1 MPERSAIWYQLR
13 GLIFGLIFVA
23 GFAAAWIATRLF
35 AMPYHVSKPGL
46 EAGTVFMFLCWL
58 LRAWGSAYLHADVV
72 WNPNVA
78 APGLIVAGPFR
89 YTRSPLY
96 LGNLCMALGIG
107 LLAGPLGFA
116 IIVLGTVIF
125 DLMLARY
132 ETNDLRSK
140 FGALADRYA
149 ALVPPLLPRLTP
161 AHLEGTVRNP
171 PSVLQGLR
179 SEVFTGALTAGMIV
193 LCIFG
198 ERGFPAFTVLWVGG
212 WIAQHIVT
220 WNRVPNAT
228 PPEP

>member
-1 MPERSAIWYQLR
+1 MRERSPLWYQLR
-13 GLIFGLIFVA
+13 GLIFGLIYVA
-23 GFAAAWIATRLF
+23 GFTVSWIAWRFF
-35 AMPYHVSKPGL
+35 AIPYHASQLAL
-46 EAGTVFMFLCWL
+46 EIGTASVFLCWL

-72 WNPNVA
+72 WNPNIA

-96 LGNLCMALGIG
+96 LGNLCMAIGIG

-125 DLMLARY
+125 DMMLIRY
-132 ETNDLRSK
+132 ETEDLQRR
-140 FGALADRYA
+140 FGALAKRYA
-149 ALVPPLLPRLTP
+149 ESVPPLLPRVTP
-161 AHLEGTVRNP
+161 AHVEGTVRTA
-171 PSVLQGLR
+171 PSLLQGLR

-198 ERGFPAFTVLWVGG
+198 DRGFPLFTVLWVGG
-212 WIAQHIVT
+212 WIAQHVIT

-228 PPEP
+228 PPEL